1 MYQEYDDN
9 SPVVDWSQVVMPH
22 LQHLDLNYC
31 LLDSIEFNTTNTPNL
46 RLLGLEHPGQGVW
59 RSRTLKVSPFGS
71 LRSVNNPSAL
81 LPAQWTISQC
91 CFVLAVLGCT
101 ESAAADGRNFGK
113 SVSACP
119 NLEQISGYK
128 LWGLGDAEQK
138 FNLFDCKTCALD
150 RPDGL
155 YHLEMV
161 APKLTELE
169 LLDCHDLEH
178 VRLLPREGSPVKVS
192 LMGTTLDKGSLQHL
206 RKHPRIGSSRISYED
221 PMIDEYI
228 EHMMDDP
235 FLPKDEIELQKLKE
249 HWRSNFI

>member
-1 MYQEYDDN
+1 
-9 SPVVDWSQVVMPH
+9 
-22 LQHLDLNYC
+22 
-31 LLDSIEFNTTNTPNL
+31 
-46 RLLGLEHPGQGVW
+46 
-59 RSRTLKVSPFGS
+59 
-71 LRSVNNPSAL
+71 
-81 LPAQWTISQC
+81 
-91 CFVLAVLGCT
+91 
-101 ESAAADGRNFGK
+101 
-113 SVSACP
+113 
-119 NLEQISGYK
+119 
-128 LWGLGDAEQK
+128 
-138 FNLFDCKTCALD
+138 
-150 RPDGL
+150 
-155 YHLEMV
+155 MV

-235 FLPKDEIELQKLKE
+235 FLHKDEIELQKLKE